1 MMVLHWFYKMEGC
14 KVNLLYY
21 IAACRIQ
28 ARVRGFAVRQMLSR
42 PTPAPSLFGAEFEGV
57 EFCIAGNDDD
67 DSDATI
73 PFPEDDE
80 DLFQLGLVSFRGGVI
95 YPNPSPSSATEP
107 EVDQA
112 HNDDDRE
119 VTQCESY
126 NNAGVSVGQL
136 LGLVAVFGVGAAVGD
151 LLGPAVGFAVG
162 TFVGGIVEHA
172 AGGAAVGD
180 WLGIEIVLAVG
191 AAVGDLLGPAA
202 GIAFGTV
209 VGGTVGPS
217 AGAVFGAL
225 VGNLLSTW

>member
-1 MMVLHWFYKMEGC
+1 M
-14 KVNLLYY
+14 
-21 IAACRIQ
+21 
-28 ARVRGFAVRQMLSR
+28 
-42 PTPAPSLFGAEFEGV
+42 

-136 LGLVAVFGVGAAVGD
+136 LGLVAVSGVGAAVGD

-162 TFVGGIVEHA
+162 TFVGGI
-172 AGGAAVGD
+172 GACSWWCSCGR
-180 WLGIEIVLAVG
+180 LAW
-191 AAVGDLLGPAA
+191 D
-202 GIAFGTV
+202 
-209 VGGTVGPS
+209 
-217 AGAVFGAL
+217 
-225 VGNLLSTW
+225 